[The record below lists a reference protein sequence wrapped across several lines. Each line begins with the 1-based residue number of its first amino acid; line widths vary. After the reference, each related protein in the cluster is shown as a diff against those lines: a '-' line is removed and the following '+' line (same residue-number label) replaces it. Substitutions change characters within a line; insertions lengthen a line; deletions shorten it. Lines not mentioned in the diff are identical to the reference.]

1 MNILERI
8 SVNSNH
14 SSRHPRESGDPGATG
29 TSLALGPRFR
39 GDDSEDDSASSKLAS
54 PADTEATALP
64 RGVAQALAD
73 PIVRALMAADRI
85 DPKSMAE
92 LMCRMAARLRN
103 RPASAAGGLP
113 W

>member
-14 SSRHPRESGDPGATG
+14 SSRHPRE
-29 TSLALGPRFR
+29 
-39 GDDSEDDSASSKLAS
+39 DDSASSKLAS
-54 PADTEATALP
+54 PADAEATALP

-103 RPASAAGGLP
+103 RSASAAGSLP

>member
-1 MNILERI
+1 MNSLERI

-14 SSRHPRESGDPGATG
+14 SSRHPRE
-29 TSLALGPRFR
+29 
-39 GDDSEDDSASSKLAS
+39 DDSASSK
-54 PADTEATALP
+54 PAPAADAEATLLP

-85 DPKSMAE
+85 DPNGMAE
-92 LMCRMAARLRN
+92 LMCRMAARLRS
-103 RPASAAGGLP
+103 RSASAEGSLP